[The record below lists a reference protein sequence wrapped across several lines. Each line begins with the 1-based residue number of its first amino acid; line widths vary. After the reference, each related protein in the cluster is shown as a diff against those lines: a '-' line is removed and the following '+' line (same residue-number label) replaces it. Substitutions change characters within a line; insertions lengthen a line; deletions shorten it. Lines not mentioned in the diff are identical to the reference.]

1 MTMLQE
7 QAVRMIQDMS
17 DDNVGFLLEVI
28 QRLIPKKTY
37 TSVIYPSQ
45 KSDEKMQ
52 AFKEL
57 VATRYEAKKY
67 LPDDFDPDAE
77 LEAARKE
84 DMIVLIDTNVIIDFL
99 VAREPFYDSALRV
112 MEKCASGEA
121 DGYMAFHSLP
131 NLWYILRKVPAETR
145 RLWLE
150 KVCMVLKVACASQEA
165 VMAAIKMDNFIDF
178 EDCLQDRCAEEVS
191 ANYIITRNTSDFEAS
206 VVSAIEPDEW
216 LKKIN

>member
-1 MTMLQE
+1 M
-7 QAVRMIQDMS
+7 
-17 DDNVGFLLEVI
+17 I

-77 LEAARKE
+77 LEA
-84 DMIVLIDTNVIIDFL
+84 
-99 VAREPFYDSALRV
+99 
-112 MEKCASGEA
+112 
-121 DGYMAFHSLP
+121 
-131 NLWYILRKVPAETR
+131 
-145 RLWLE
+145 
-150 KVCMVLKVACASQEA
+150 
-165 VMAAIKMDNFIDF
+165 
-178 EDCLQDRCAEEVS
+178 
-191 ANYIITRNTSDFEAS
+191 S

>member
-7 QAVRMIQDMS
+7 QAVQMIQDMS
-17 DDNVGFLLEVI
+17 DDNVGFLIEVI

-45 KSDEKMQ
+45 KPDEKMQ

-57 VATRYEAKKY
+57 VATRSEAKKY

-77 LEAARKE
+77 LEA
-84 DMIVLIDTNVIIDFL
+84 
-99 VAREPFYDSALRV
+99 V
-112 MEKCASGEA
+112 MK
-121 DGYMAFHSLP
+121 
-131 NLWYILRKVPAETR
+131 
-145 RLWLE
+145 
-150 KVCMVLKVACASQEA
+150 
-165 VMAAIKMDNFIDF
+165 AIKMDNFKDF

-191 ANYIITRNTSDFEAS
+191 ANYIITRNTADFEAS

-216 LKKIN
+216 LKKLN

>member
-45 KSDEKMQ
+45 KSDEKMH
-52 AFKEL
+52 AFK
-57 VATRYEAKKY
+57 AGCRITYEAKKY

-84 DMIVLIDTNVIIDFL
+84 RYGSID
-99 VAREPFYDSALRV
+99 
-112 MEKCASGEA
+112 
-121 DGYMAFHSLP
+121 
-131 NLWYILRKVPAETR
+131 
-145 RLWLE
+145 
-150 KVCMVLKVACASQEA
+150 
-165 VMAAIKMDNFIDF
+165 
-178 EDCLQDRCAEEVS
+178 
-191 ANYIITRNTSDFEAS
+191 
-206 VVSAIEPDEW
+206 
-216 LKKIN
+216 